1 MPRLTRAQRQELT
14 RDAVLRAAGHEFAAH
29 GYQDAKI
36 DRIAARADLTRG
48 AVYSNFPSKRALY
61 LAVLLDLLEHDT
73 SPGRQNSLAGA
84 LGAFVRVWLE
94 RLPLAGDPPAAARL
108 RLRSLAGVF
117 EDDLGRATL
126 AQVARLEGVL
136 LGLALE
142 QFPDEEE
149 AGGQGTPGGGTAPRG
164 GEAGGRDPRGEAA
177 EGRALRGWEPG
188 QFRRPGESPGRF
200 AREEAARGRRV
211 RLAELVLTLLAG
223 ACQLAERAPGF
234 GDPFDVIQASR
245 HLAGLDLDDEWAP
258 PYLDFTGA
266 ARQVWEPW
274 RPPDGVRDELT
285 GRPVDLGTDGV
296 IVVLGTQ
303 RLEAAEEAVRAAR
316 PDDQVTVVVATADPA
331 ELGRLV
337 RLRVG
342 DLAGCLR
349 VLEVGVPLRLVLDE
363 DLAVT
368 SAVLGRAGGDGRGE
382 DGRGEDGRGEDGR
395 DGRGRVDHGRGDHG
409 RGDHGRDDDGRGDDG
424 RDDHGRDDHG
434 SGDNGRV
441 VGVGRPP
448 DGGPEPDELEIAI
461 RIHNGEIIARAEG
474 RGAAHAVAEVRP

>member
-1 MPRLTRAQRQELT
+1 MVRLTRAQRQELT

-29 GYQDAKI
+29 GFQDAKI

-61 LAVLLDLLEHDT
+61 LAVLLAALEHDT
-73 SPGRQNSLAGA
+73 SPGRQSSLAGA

-117 EDDLGRATL
+117 EDDLGRSTL
-126 AQVARLEGVL
+126 AQMARLEGLL

-142 QFPDEEE
+142 QFPDVGE
-149 AGGQGTPGGGTAPRG
+149 PGGHH
-164 GEAGGRDPRGEAA
+164 PRGE
-177 EGRALRGWEPG
+177 
-188 QFRRPGESPGRF
+188 
-200 AREEAARGRRV
+200 EAHGRRV
-211 RLAELVLTLLAG
+211 RLAELVLTLLTG

-234 GDPFDVIQASR
+234 GDPFDVIQAAR
-245 HLAGLDLDDEWAP
+245 HLAGLGLDDEWAP

-266 ARQVWEPW
+266 ARQVWEAWHAPE
-274 RPPDGVRDELT
+274 GVRDELT
-285 GRPVDLGTDGV
+285 GQPVDLEADGV

-316 PDDQVTVVVATADPA
+316 PGDQVTVVVATADPA

-349 VLEVGVPLRLVLDE
+349 VLEVGLPLRLVLDE

-368 SAVLGRAGGDGRGE
+368 SAIRGRTGDGAAST
-382 DGRGEDGRGEDGR
+382 D
-395 DGRGRVDHGRGDHG
+395 
-409 RGDHGRDDDGRGDDG
+409 
-424 RDDHGRDDHG
+424 
-434 SGDNGRV
+434 
-441 VGVGRPP
+441 RPT
-448 DGGPEPDELEIAI
+448 DADPEPDELETAV
-461 RIHNGEIIARAEG
+461 RIHDREIIARAEG